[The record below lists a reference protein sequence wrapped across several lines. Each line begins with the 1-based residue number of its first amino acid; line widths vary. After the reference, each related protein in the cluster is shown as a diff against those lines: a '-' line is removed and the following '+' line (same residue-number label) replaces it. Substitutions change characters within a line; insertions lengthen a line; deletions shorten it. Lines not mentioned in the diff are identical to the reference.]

1 MENLS
6 KTIAEVKSALDQ
18 ATQMLDEN
26 QSLKEEI
33 HRLKSNPNTNSA
45 EREQR
50 LVISGYE
57 QGRDS
62 VLNQLSDHDFETEV
76 DIDEQLEENG
86 FEVRFYKSVD
96 TSIRVNDVLEEL
108 YDEYSEESIEE
119 VAREII
125 NQVNEEN

>member
-33 HRLKSNPNTNSA
+33 QRLKSNPNTNSA

-62 VLNQLSDHDFETEV
+62 VLNQLSGQDYETEV
-76 DIDEQLEENG
+76 DIEEEMEGNG
-86 FEVRFYKSVD
+86 FDVRFYRSVD
-96 TSIRVNDVLEEL
+96 TRIKVDDVLEEL
-108 YDEYSEESIEE
+108 YDNYSEESIEE

>member
-33 HRLKSNPNTNSA
+33 QRLKSNPNTNSA
-45 EREQR
+45 EREKR
-50 LVISGYE
+50 LIICGYE

-62 VLNQLSDHDFETEV
+62 VLNQLHDQDFETEV
-76 DIDEQLEENG
+76 DIEEEMEGNG
-86 FEVRFYKSVD
+86 FDVRFYRSVD
-96 TSIRVNDVLEEL
+96 TSIKVNDVLEEL
-108 YDEYSEESIEE
+108 YDNYSEESIEA
-119 VAREII
+119 VALEIV

>member
-33 HRLKSNPNTNSA
+33 QRLKSNPNTNSA
-45 EREQR
+45 ERELR
-50 LVISGYE
+50 LVMSGYE

-62 VLNQLSDHDFETEV
+62 VLNQLSDEDYETEV

-96 TSIRVNDVLEEL
+96 TSIRVNDVIEEL
-108 YDEYSEESIEE
+108 YEDYTQESIET
-119 VAREII
+119 ASREII

>member
-33 HRLKSNPNTNSA
+33 QRLKSNPNTNSA
-45 EREQR
+45 ERELR
-50 LVISGYE
+50 LVMSGYE

-62 VLNQLSDHDFETEV
+62 VLNQLSDEDYETEV

-86 FEVRFYKSVD
+86 FDVRFYKSVD
-96 TSIRVNDVLEEL
+96 TSIRVNDVIEQLYEE
-108 YDEYSEESIEE
+108 YTQESIET
-119 VAREII
+119 ASREII